1 MIATLKNINP
11 SLPMVAIG
19 GITEDNIEPIAQ
31 NGADGVSVI
40 SIARSHNIDKT
51 VTKMKSYFK

>member
-1 MIATLKNINP
+1 
-11 SLPMVAIG
+11 MVAIG

-31 NGADGVSVI
+31 NGADGISVI
-40 SIARSHNIDKT
+40 SAIARSHNIDKT